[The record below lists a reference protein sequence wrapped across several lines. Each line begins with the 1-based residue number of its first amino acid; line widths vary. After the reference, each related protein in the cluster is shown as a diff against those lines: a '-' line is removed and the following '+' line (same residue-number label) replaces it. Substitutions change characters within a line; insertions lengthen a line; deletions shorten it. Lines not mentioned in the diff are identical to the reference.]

1 MPRSVDLVTLAT
13 LYTLMELIRHADT
26 DVSRHL
32 MLKSMPVIDQMN
44 HVESHD
50 VTTAYFI
57 VTPAAAPRPQA
68 PEPAVEE

>member
-32 MLKSMPVIDQMN
+32 MLKSMPVIDTMN
-44 HVESHD
+44 PVESYD
-50 VTTAYFI
+50 VTATYFI
-57 VTPAAAPRPQA
+57 MTTQ
-68 PEPAVEE
+68 